1 MLNPPGTSVGIIS
14 DTHNQV
20 ERTQSAVELL
30 QNEGADLLIHC
41 GDFTSTEIVT
51 ICAVMPFYFVFG
63 NNDYAADLE
72 WAAEQTGA
80 ACLGWGGELTV
91 GDKRI
96 AVTHGHLTSDLRPL
110 LESQPDYLLS
120 GHSHMPDDSQAG
132 VTRRI
137 NPGALF
143 RARDYSVA
151 LLDVATDSLRF
162 LEVAR

>member
-1 MLNPPGTSVGIIS
+1 MHNPRGTRVGLIS

-30 QNEGADLLIHC
+30 QNEGAELLIHC

-51 ICAVMPFYFVFG
+51 ICAVIPLYFVFG
-63 NNDYAADLE
+63 NNDSDTDLE

-80 ACLGWGGELTV
+80 VSLGWGGEITV
-91 GDKRI
+91 ADKRI
-96 AVTHGHLTSDLRPL
+96 AVTHGHRESDVRSL
-110 LESQPDYLLS
+110 LASQPDYLLS
-120 GHSHMPDDSQAG
+120 GHSHMADVSLSG

-143 RARDYSVA
+143 RARDYTVA
-151 LLDVATDSLRF
+151 LLGIETDNLRF
-162 LEVAR
+162 LEIAR